1 MQTKFGKGQL
11 VDFDERIFEIENVKE
26 DDGKVF
32 YDLKLI
38 AHLERHDGGICD
50 RFDNL
55 TNIDENKLKSF
66 NYSPPRYHLGDK
78 RPLGIIHL
86 IIFNTSHRYVYNL
99 ASQAASGRLGAGGGY
114 AGLSESDI

>member
-1 MQTKFGKGQL
+1 MKTKFSKGQL

-38 AHLERHDGGICD
+38 AHLERYNGGICE

-55 TNIDENKLKSF
+55 KNVDENKLKSF
-66 NYSPPRYHLGDK
+66 DYSPPKYHLGDK

-86 IIFNTSHRYVYNL
+86 IIFTTSYCYVYNL
-99 ASQAASGRLGAGGGY
+99 ASQAINGHLGVGGGV
-114 AGLSESDI
+114 AGLNESDI